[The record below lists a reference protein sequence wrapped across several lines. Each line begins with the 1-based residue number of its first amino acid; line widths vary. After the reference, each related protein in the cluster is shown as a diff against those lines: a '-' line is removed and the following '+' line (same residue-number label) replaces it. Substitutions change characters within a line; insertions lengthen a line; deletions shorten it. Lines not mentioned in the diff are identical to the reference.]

1 MEPNMRAQRV
11 AVVTGGGS
19 GIGRGTAKVLAKA
32 GDLVVIADVSA
43 NGGLRV
49 VEEIRALGGQA
60 AFRLVDVADAR
71 SVENLAGSVLAD
83 FGPADILVNSAG
95 ILQNVSPLESTPI
108 EEHDRVMN
116 INYRG
121 AYLCC
126 RAFAPQMMQRRSGNI
141 INITSTAAVHSM
153 PTLAYGP
160 SKAALQMLTQN
171 LAVDLGP
178 LNVRVNAV
186 MPGYVLTEQVQQRID
201 AGQRDPRSLSLHSAL
216 GRMVTPEDV
225 GNAILFL
232 CSDAASAIT
241 GISLPVDCG
250 YLPAVSF
257 LHHPALCG
265 VHPRREDQDP
275 VA

>member
-1 MEPNMRAQRV
+1 MSTQRI
-11 AVVTGGGS
+11 AVITGGGS
-19 GIGRGTAKVLAKA
+19 GIGRGTAKVLAQA

-43 NGGLRV
+43 NSGLRV
-49 VEEIRALGGQA
+49 VEEIRALGGEA

-71 SVENLAGSVLAD
+71 SVENLAASVLAD
-83 FGPADILVNSAG
+83 LGPADILVNSAG
-95 ILQNVSPLESTPI
+95 ILQNVSPIESTPI

-126 RAFAPQMMQRRSGNI
+126 RAFAPQMMARRSGNI

-186 MPGYVLTEQVQQRID
+186 MPGYVLTEQVQLRID
-201 AGQRDPRSLSLHSAL
+201 AGQRDPRSLALHSAL
-216 GRMVTPEDV
+216 GRMVMPEDV
-225 GNAILFL
+225 GKAILFL

-250 YLPAVSF
+250 YLPAVSY

-265 VHPRREDQDP
+265 VHPRREDQAP

>member
-1 MEPNMRAQRV
+1 MNQAQQRI

-19 GIGRGTAKVLAKA
+19 GIGRGTAKVLANA
-32 GDLVVIADVSA
+32 GDFVVVADVSA
-43 NGGLRV
+43 LNGLKV
-49 VEEIRALGGQA
+49 VEEIRAAGGTA
-60 AFRLVDVADAR
+60 AFRLVDVADVPAVD
-71 SVENLAGSVLAD
+71 SLAKSVLAD

-95 ILQNVSPLESTPI
+95 ILQNVSPIETTPI

-126 RAFAPQMMQRRSGNI
+126 RAFAPQMMAQRKGNI
-141 INITSTAAVHSM
+141 INITSTAALHSM

-186 MPGYVLTEQVQQRID
+186 MPGYVLTEQVQMRID
-201 AGQRDPRSLSLHSAL
+201 AGHRDPRSLSLHSAL
-216 GRMVTPEDV
+216 GRMVMPEDV

-250 YLPAVSF
+250 YLPAVSY

-265 VHPRREDQDP
+265 THPRREDQAP